1 MFFEREKGGETAVLV
16 HLDFNNDK
24 EHESAEEFLTLVKS
38 ANLEVADFI
47 KGKASSINPHFFMG
61 TGKADEIYDA
71 VVITKAQVV
80 IINHSLTPTQERNLE
95 AHIKCRVIDRTGLIL
110 DIFASRAKT
119 FEGKLQVELAQL
131 QHISTR
137 LVRGWSHLERQ
148 KGGIGLRGPGEKQL
162 ETDRRL
168 LRHRVK
174 TLKQRLSKVK
184 KQREIS
190 RNYRKKSLIQQVS
203 LVGYTNA
210 GKSTLFN
217 LLTGDD
223 VLAEDRLFAT
233 LDPTIRKIDLQGI
246 GRLTIADTVGFIRH
260 LPHDLIDSFKATLE
274 EVCQA
279 DLLLHVIDYSNQD
292 FVSCAEQVNL
302 VLQEIGADN
311 IQVLE
316 VLNKIDAM
324 EDTSPKIKRNEMGVP
339 VQVSISAAKN
349 DGIQLLNQCIAE
361 CLAKTSW
368 YGNITISPAQGKLR
382 ALLHEKKAIIKEQ
395 IDDLGN
401 TTLTVKMPKVDFE
414 ILKANENLTE
424 DSCKKLDR

>member
-1 MFFEREKGGETAVLV
+1 MFFEREKGGEAAVLV
-16 HLDFNNDK
+16 HLDFNNDN
-24 EHESAEEFLTLVKS
+24 EHENAEEFLTLVQS

-47 KGKASSINPHFFMG
+47 KGKANSINSHFFMG
-61 TGKADEIYDA
+61 TGKADEIYNS
-71 VVITKAQVV
+71 VVATNANVV
-80 IINHSLTPTQERNLE
+80 IINHTLSPTQERNLE

-110 DIFASRAKT
+110 DIFAKRAKT

-137 LVRGWSHLERQ
+137 LVRGWQHLERQ

-168 LRHRVK
+168 LRNRVS
-174 TLKQRLSKVK
+174 TLKKRLDKIK
-184 KQREIS
+184 KQREVS

-210 GKSTLFN
+210 GKSTVFN
-217 LLTGDD
+217 LLTGDQ

-233 LDPTIRKIDLQGI
+233 LDPTIRKIDLPNI

-260 LPHDLIDSFKATLE
+260 LPHALIDSFKATLE

-279 DLLLHVIDYSNQD
+279 DLLLHIIDYSNED
-292 FVSCAEQVNL
+292 FHSCVEQVHL
-302 VLQEIGADN
+302 VLQEIGADH

-316 VLNKIDAM
+316 VLNKIDVKA
-324 EDTSPKIKRNEMGVP
+324 DSTPKIKRNEMGVP
-339 VQVSISAAKN
+339 VQVSISATEHN
-349 DGIQLLNQCIAE
+349 GIQLLEQCISE
-361 CLAKTSW
+361 CLTKNSW
-368 YGNITISPAQGKLR
+368 FGNITLNPSQGKVR
-382 ALLHEKKAIIKEQ
+382 ALLHEKKSIIKEQ
-395 IDDLGN
+395 LDNIGN
-401 TTLTVKMPKVDFE
+401 ITITVKMPKVDFE

-424 DSCKKLDR
+424 DSYERF